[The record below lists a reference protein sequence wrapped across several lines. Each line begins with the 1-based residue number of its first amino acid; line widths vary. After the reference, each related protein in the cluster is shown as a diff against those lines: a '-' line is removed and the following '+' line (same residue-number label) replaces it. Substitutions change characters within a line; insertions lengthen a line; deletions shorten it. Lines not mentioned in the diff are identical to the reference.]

1 MDRNPEISLSR
12 RLMLALIAS
21 MVTMAIPAQ
30 ANSGQKQTQLLLN
43 VVIEGLDATQLDLLR
58 DYFGPDGFNR
68 LLNSGVVLSGEYG
81 TPLDPTAAVT
91 ELMTGASPSV
101 TGISG
106 AMRFDRRAMRREHIF
121 DDDST
126 LGNYTNSTYSPGT
139 LLVSTMADEA
149 RIAGG
154 GVTQVY
160 AIAPDPGVA
169 IALGG
174 HSANCAIWIDD
185 RTGNWATT
193 TFYKDPPSLLGT
205 RNRLS
210 HLSQRLDT
218 LSWTPLKAADQYPG
232 LPEYLTHYP
241 FRYTFGRSNADR
253 FAEFKEAA
261 GAVNSE
267 VTSMAIDMIGTLK
280 LGQHDGVD
288 VLSIAYTLRP
298 YESGKNPDNRFEL
311 IDSYYRLDYDLARL
325 INAAEKQAGANRS
338 VVMITGTPPPSRT
351 RRDDPRWM
359 IPYGEFSTRKAMSL
373 LNVYLIALHGNG
385 EWVQAYSDGWFYL
398 NDKLIEERK
407 ADAKAMR
414 SEAADFLSR
423 MAGVK
428 AVHTSDDIRHGRAGV
443 NPEALRRNTHFSTSG
458 DMLLEVLPG
467 WQLVD
472 DSNVHGIAQASK
484 YEKVQRETATTA
496 PVIIMAPGVEA
507 RKIHTPVDIRMVT
520 PTVCRLLRIRSPNAA
535 SLPAINL

>member
-1 MDRNPEISLSR
+1 MTKDTEISLSR

-30 ANSGQKQTQLLLN
+30 TNADKKQPQLLLN

-58 DYFGPDGFNR
+58 DYFGQDGFNR
-68 LLNSGVVLSGEYG
+68 LLSQGVVLSGEYG
-81 TPLDPTAAVT
+81 TALDPTAAVT

-101 TGISG
+101 TGVSS
-106 AMRFDRRAMRREHIF
+106 ASRFDRRAMRSEHIF
-121 DDDST
+121 DDGST
-126 LGNYTNSTYSPGT
+126 LGNYTNSTYSPGA
-139 LLVSTMADEA
+139 LLVSTLSDEA

-160 AIAPDPGVA
+160 AVAPDPGVA

-174 HSANCAIWIDD
+174 HSANCAMWIDD
-185 RTGNWATT
+185 RNGNWATT
-193 TFYKDPPSLLGT
+193 TFYKDPPSLLGS

-218 LSWTPLKAADQYPG
+218 MCWTPLLEADRYPG
-232 LPEYLTHYP
+232 LPEHLTHYP
-241 FRYTFGRSNADR
+241 FRYAFGRSNTAR
-253 FAEFKEAA
+253 FAEFKDAP
-261 GAVNSE
+261 GLVNTE
-267 VTSMAIDMIGTLK
+267 VTSMAVDLISTLR
-280 LGQHDGVD
+280 LGQHNGLD
-288 VLSIAYTLRP
+288 VLSVAYTLNP
-298 YESGKNPDNRFEL
+298 YEGGKNPDTRYEL
-311 IDSYYRLDYDLARL
+311 IDSYYRLDADLARL
-325 INAAEKQAGANRS
+325 VKAAEKQAGANAS
-338 VVMITGTPPPSRT
+338 VVMITGTPPSSRT

-407 ADAKAMR
+407 ADATVLRA
-414 SEAADFLSR
+414 EAAVFLSR

-428 AVHTSDDIRHGRAGV
+428 AVHTSDDVRHGRAGA
-443 NPEALRRNTHFSTSG
+443 NPDALRRNTHFSTCG

-467 WQLVD
+467 WQLTD
-472 DSNVHGIAQASK
+472 DSNPRGASSEK

-496 PVIIMAPGVEA
+496 PVIIMAPGLAA
-507 RKIHTPVDIRMVT
+507 RLIHTPVDIRMVT

-535 SLPAINL
+535 SMPAINL

>member
-1 MDRNPEISLSR
+1 MTRNTEISLSR
-12 RLMLALIAS
+12 RLMLALLAS

-30 ANSGQKQTQLLLN
+30 APAGQKQPQLLLN
-43 VVIEGLDATQLDLLR
+43 VVIEGLDAAQLDLLR
-58 DYFGPDGFNR
+58 DYFGSDGFNR
-68 LLNSGVVLSGEYG
+68 LLNQGVVLSGDYG
-81 TPLDPTAAVT
+81 TPLDPTAATV

-106 AMRFDRRAMRREHIF
+106 ATRFDRKALRSEHIF

-126 LGNYTNSTYSPGT
+126 LGNYTNSTFSPGT
-139 LLVSTMADEA
+139 ILVSTLADEV

-160 AIAPDPGVA
+160 AVAPDPGVA

-174 HSANCAIWIDD
+174 HSSNCALWIDD
-185 RTGNWATT
+185 RNGNWATT
-193 TFYKDPPSLLGT
+193 TFYKDPPSLLGS

-218 LSWTPLKAADQYPG
+218 LSWSPLRPDGVYPG
-232 LPEYLTHYP
+232 VPEYLTHYP
-241 FRYTFGRSNADR
+241 FRYTFGRSNPDR
-253 FAEFKEAA
+253 FAEFKDAS
-261 GAVNSE
+261 GVINSE
-267 VTSMAIDMIGTLK
+267 VTSMAIDLLGALK
-280 LGQHDGVD
+280 LGQHGGVD
-288 VLSIAYTLRP
+288 MLSVAYTLKP
-298 YESGKNPDNRFEL
+298 YEDSKNPDSRYENV
-311 IDSYYRLDYDLARL
+311 DSYYRLDADLARL
-325 INAAEKQAGANRS
+325 IKAAEKQTGANS
-338 VVMITGTPPPSRT
+338 PVILVTGTPPPSRT

-385 EWVQAYSDGWFYL
+385 DWVQAYADGWFYL
-398 NDKLIEERK
+398 NDKLIEERN
-407 ADAKAMR
+407 ADGAAMR
-414 SEAADFLSR
+414 AEAADFLSR

-428 AVHTSDDIRHGRAGV
+428 AVHTSDDIRHGRAGT

-472 DSNVHGIAQASK
+472 DANTHSVRTQK

-496 PVIIMAPGVEA
+496 PVILMAPGVEA
-507 RKIHTPVDIRMVT
+507 RKLHIPVDIRMIA
-520 PTVCRLLRIRSPNAA
+520 PTVCRQLRIRSPNAA
-535 SLPAINL
+535 SMPAINL

>member
-1 MDRNPEISLSR
+1 
-12 RLMLALIAS
+12 MLALIAS
-21 MVTMAIPAQ
+21 MVTMALPAQ
-30 ANSGQKQTQLLLN
+30 TNAGQKQPQLLLN

-58 DYFGPDGFNR
+58 DYFGEEGFNR
-68 LLNSGVVLSGEYG
+68 LLDQGVVLSGEYG
-81 TPLDPTAAVT
+81 TTLDATAAVT

-101 TGISG
+101 TGVSS
-106 AMRFDRRAMRREHIF
+106 ARRFDRKALRSEHIF
-121 DDDST
+121 DDGTT
-126 LGNYTNSTYSPGT
+126 LGNYTTSTYSPSA
-139 LLVSTMADEA
+139 LLVSTLADEI

-154 GVTQVY
+154 GVSQAY
-160 AIAPDPGVA
+160 AVAPDPGVA

-174 HSANCAIWIDD
+174 HSANCAIWIDS
-185 RTGNWATT
+185 RNGNWATS

-218 LSWTPLKAADQYPG
+218 LSWTPLKSSDKYPG
-232 LPEYLTHYP
+232 LPEHLTHYP
-241 FRYTFGRSNADR
+241 FRYTFGRGNQAR
-253 FAEFKEAA
+253 FAEFKDAP

-267 VTSMAIDMIGTLK
+267 VTSMAIDLIGTLK
-280 LGQHDGVD
+280 LGEHGGID
-288 VLSIAYTLRP
+288 VLSVAYTLNP
-298 YESGKNPDNRFEL
+298 YEGGKNPDTRYEL
-311 IDSYYRLDYDLARL
+311 IDSYYRLDSDLARL
-325 INAAEKQAGANRS
+325 IKAAEKQAGANAS
-338 VVMITGTPPPSRT
+338 VVMITGTPPSSRS

-398 NDKLIEERK
+398 NDKLIDERK
-407 ADAKAMR
+407 ADAAAMR
-414 SEAADFLSR
+414 AEAADFLSR

-428 AVHTSDDIRHGRAGV
+428 AVHTSDDVRHGRAGA
-443 NPEALRRNTHFSTSG
+443 NPEALRRNTHFATCG
-458 DMLLEVLPG
+458 DMLIEVLPG

-472 DSNVHGIAQASK
+472 DVNTQGAEQAGK

-496 PVIIMAPGVEA
+496 PVIIMAPGLQA
-507 RKIHTPVDIRMVT
+507 RKLHTPVDIRMVT

-535 SLPAINL
+535 SMPAINL

>member
-1 MDRNPEISLSR
+1 MTNSNEISLSR

-21 MVTMAIPAQ
+21 MVTMALPAQ
-30 ANSGQKQTQLLLN
+30 AADKKQPQLLLN

-58 DYFGPDGFNR
+58 DYFGQEGFNR
-68 LLNSGVVLSGEYG
+68 LLNQGVVMSGEYG
-81 TPLDPTAAVT
+81 SNLDATAAAT

-101 TGISG
+101 TGVSS
-106 AMRFDRRAMRREHIF
+106 ATRFDRQAMRSEHIF
-121 DDDST
+121 DDGKT
-126 LGNYTNSTYSPGT
+126 LGNYTSSTYSPST
-139 LLVSTMADEA
+139 LLVSTLADEA

-160 AIAPDPGVA
+160 AVAPDPGVA

-174 HSANCAIWIDD
+174 HSANCALWIDD
-185 RTGNWATT
+185 RSGNWATT
-193 TFYKDPPSLLGT
+193 TFYKDPPSLLGS

-218 LSWTPLKAADQYPG
+218 LSWTPARPSDQYPG
-232 LPEYLTHYP
+232 LPEFLTHYP
-241 FRYTFGRSNADR
+241 FRYAFGRSNPAR
-253 FAEFKEAA
+253 FIEFKEAP

-267 VTSMAIDMIGTLK
+267 VTSMAVDLISTLK
-280 LGQHDGVD
+280 LGQHDGLD
-288 VLSIAYTLRP
+288 VLSVAYTLNP
-298 YESGKNPDNRFEL
+298 YEGGKNPDSRYEL
-311 IDSYYRLDYDLARL
+311 IDSYYRLDSDLARL
-325 INAAEKQAGANRS
+325 IKAAEQQAGAGSS
-338 VVMITGTPPPSRT
+338 VVMITGTPPSSRT
-351 RRDDPRWM
+351 RRDDPKWM

-385 EWVQAYSDGWFYL
+385 EWVQAYANGWFYL

-407 ADAKAMR
+407 ADAAAMR
-414 SEAADFLSR
+414 AEAADFLSR

-428 AVHTSDDIRHGRAGV
+428 AVHTSDDVRHGRAGA
-443 NPEALRRNTHFSTSG
+443 NPDALRRNTHFSTCG

-472 DSNVHGIAQASK
+472 DANIHGADPSQK

-496 PVIIMAPGVEA
+496 PVIIMAPGLEA
-507 RKIHTPVDIRMVT
+507 RKLHTPVDIRMVT

-535 SLPAINL
+535 SMPAINL